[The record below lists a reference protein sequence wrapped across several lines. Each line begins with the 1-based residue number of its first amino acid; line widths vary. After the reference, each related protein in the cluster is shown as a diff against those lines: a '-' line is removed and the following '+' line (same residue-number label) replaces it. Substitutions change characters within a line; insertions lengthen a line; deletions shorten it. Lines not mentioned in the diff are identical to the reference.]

1 MFVRGKPLPFIVSK
15 YVMINKV
22 YSQFWWGGGGDGPQ
36 LTNVSVPSVQDV
48 ILEQITG
55 VQPNKKTSL
64 NLTANR
70 RREIIIPR
78 HAARLQHLA

>member
-22 YSQFWWGGGGDGPQ
+22 YSQCLGGGGDGPQ
-36 LTNVSVPSVQDV
+36 LTNVFVSVQDV

-70 RREIIIPR
+70 RREIIITRP
-78 HAARLQHLA
+78 AARLQHLA